1 MSQEKRISDN
11 PMFEALWILSS
22 VKDIIDQGIGIPSTI
37 KMILAEKTK
46 HEDELKKLAK
56 DKKFITYYLPTI
68 KKFAELAIKAL
79 TENKKFIPPPLQI
92 NAWFRRIPKNNNP
105 HK

>member
-1 MSQEKRISDN
+1 
-11 PMFEALWILSS
+11 
-22 VKDIIDQGIGIPSTI
+22 
-37 KMILAEKTK
+37 MILAEKTK

-92 NAWFRRIPKNNNP
+92 NA
-105 HK
+105 